1 MLPRFLGSWRI
12 IIKNLPPGS
21 YIINRSVNEYS
32 VNL

>member
-21 YIINRSVNEYS
+21 YINRSVNEYS